1 MDSLHILVDN
11 QFGFRSGHSTS
22 LALLQLYN
30 KISSAIDLN
39 EFTIGIF
46 LDLSKAFDTVN
57 HSILFDKLQHYGIR
71 GVALDWF
78 KSYFSN
84 RLQFV
89 QFNGVYSKKN
99 PIYCGVPQGSILAP
113 LLFLLYINDINKV
126 SNIANLIL
134 FADDTNLFFSHNN
147 LPFLIDQV
155 NGELDKLTVWLS
167 ANKLSINLKKT
178 NFMIFRPRQKKFH
191 INPKIVLNS
200 FEIDMVD

>member
-1 MDSLHILVDN
+1 MDRLHILVDN
-11 QFGFRSGHSTS
+11 QCGFRSGHSTS

-46 LDLSKAFDTVN
+46 LDLSKAIDTVN

-99 PIYCGVPQGSILAP
+99 PICCGVPQGSILAP
-113 LLFLLYINDINKV
+113 LLFLLYINDI
-126 SNIANLIL
+126 L
-134 FADDTNLFFSHNN
+134 FIYLF
-147 LPFLIDQV
+147 I
-155 NGELDKLTVWLS
+155 
-167 ANKLSINLKKT
+167 
-178 NFMIFRPRQKKFH
+178 
-191 INPKIVLNS
+191 
-200 FEIDMVD
+200 